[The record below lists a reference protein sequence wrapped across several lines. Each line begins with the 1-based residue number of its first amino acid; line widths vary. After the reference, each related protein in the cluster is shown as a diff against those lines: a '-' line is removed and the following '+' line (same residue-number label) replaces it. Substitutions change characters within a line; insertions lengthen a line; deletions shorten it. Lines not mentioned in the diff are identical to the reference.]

1 MSSTRNLID
10 VKDAARMLGLA
21 RSTLYEWAR
30 FRRVPHIRLGD
41 RLLFDPADLQAFVR
55 RRRVPSLEDFSRRG
69 SDGK

>member
-41 RLLFDPADLQAFVR
+41 RLLFDPADLQAFVQ
-55 RRRVPSLEDFSRRG
+55 RRRVPSFEDFSRRG